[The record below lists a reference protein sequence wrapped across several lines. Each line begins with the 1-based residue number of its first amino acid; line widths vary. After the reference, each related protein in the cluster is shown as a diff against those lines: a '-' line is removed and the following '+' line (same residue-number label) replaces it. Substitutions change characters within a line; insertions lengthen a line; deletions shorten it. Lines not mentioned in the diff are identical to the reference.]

1 MEGLIFLV
9 IGLCGLSMI
18 AAAVLFLTR
27 KRTGDVADG
36 SGGEQEGG
44 AGRSQ
49 REHDDDEDIAAL
61 GFDLTDKEYDEVC
74 ALKEGGKKR
83 KKLLVK
89 IAKKH
94 ARAGRRQEELAAN
107 EQRRNKLS
115 AYEEK
120 QQQREREREEEE
132 ARREAAAAAAKAE
145 EEAALQ
151 EQFDEWSGSFETTEQ
166 GAENEGG
173 DTDSKLSAFVARIE
187 QKKVVLLSD
196 LSIEFGLSS
205 QAAVDRVK
213 QLEEDGTI
221 TGVIDDRGKFIYVST
236 VELKRIADMV
246 RRRGRISV
254 SELGREINSIV
265 DLNPGVDDD
274 DDDEEEEDGEEAK
287 ETGDSVEN

>member
-1 MEGLIFLV
+1 MEDMLFLV
-9 IGLCGLSMI
+9 IGLCGLSLI

-27 KRTGDVADG
+27 KAPSGAAWRGGGGDDQAA
-36 SGGEQEGG
+36 G
-44 AGRSQ
+44 AAARAH

-61 GFDLTDKEYDEVC
+61 GLDLTDAEYDEVC

-83 KKLLVK
+83 KKLLAK
-89 IAKKH
+89 IAKKRV
-94 ARAGRRQEELAAN
+94 RAGRRQEELAAN
-107 EQRRNKLS
+107 EQRRTKLS
-115 AYEEK
+115 AYDEK
-120 QQQREREREEEE
+120 QRAREQEREEEE
-132 ARREAAAAAAKAE
+132 ARREAAAAKAKAE

-236 VELKRIADMV
+236 DELKRIADMV

-265 DLNPGVDDD
+265 DLNPGE
-274 DDDEEEEDGEEAK
+274 DEDGGEDGENEEEPVK
-287 ETGDSVEN
+287 IK

>member
-1 MEGLIFLV
+1 MACMQCACAV
-9 IGLCGLSMI
+9 WCGCD
-18 AAAVLFLTR
+18 VLWAFRRIVSLHASANRATAR
-27 KRTGDVADG
+27 IVEG
-36 SGGEQEGG
+36 SGRCTWSS
-44 AGRSQ
+44 AI
-49 REHDDDEDIAAL
+49 IARW
-61 GFDLTDKEYDEVC
+61 C
-74 ALKEGGKKR
+74 SW
-83 KKLLVK
+83 
-89 IAKKH
+89 
-94 ARAGRRQEELAAN
+94 AN
-107 EQRRNKLS
+107 NE
-115 AYEEK
+115 
-120 QQQREREREEEE
+120 EREEEE
-132 ARREAAAAAAKAE
+132 ARREAAAAKAKAE

-236 VELKRIADMV
+236 DELKRIADMV

-265 DLNPGVDDD
+265 DLNPGE
-274 DDDEEEEDGEEAK
+274 DEDGGEDGENEEEPVK
-287 ETGDSVEN
+287 IK

>member
-1 MEGLIFLV
+1 M
-9 IGLCGLSMI
+9 
-18 AAAVLFLTR
+18 
-27 KRTGDVADG
+27 
-36 SGGEQEGG
+36 
-44 AGRSQ
+44 
-49 REHDDDEDIAAL
+49 
-61 GFDLTDKEYDEVC
+61 
-74 ALKEGGKKR
+74 
-83 KKLLVK
+83 
-89 IAKKH
+89 
-94 ARAGRRQEELAAN
+94 
-107 EQRRNKLS
+107 
-115 AYEEK
+115 
-120 QQQREREREEEE
+120 
-132 ARREAAAAAAKAE
+132 
-145 EEAALQ
+145 
-151 EQFDEWSGSFETTEQ
+151 
-166 GAENEGG
+166 
-173 DTDSKLSAFVARIE
+173 ARIE

-274 DDDEEEEDGEEAK
+274 DDDDEEEDGEEAK